1 MHEYSLA
8 RNILETV
15 SAERAERQLGPIS
28 RIDLEL
34 GEFSGVEI
42 LQLQSALDDLSPTM
56 LGNQPEV
63 CIHMVP
69 LRGSCQACRHEFLI
83 GNFRFQCPECACCDV
98 AILSGEELR
107 IVSICV
113 LQESNIP

>member
-15 SAERAERQLGPIS
+15 SAERAVRQLGPIS
-28 RIDLEL
+28 QIDLEL

-42 LQLQSALDDLSPTM
+42 LQLRSALADLSPAM

-63 CIHMVP
+63 CVQVVP
-69 LRGSCQACRHEFLI
+69 LMGSCQACRHEFLI
-83 GNFRFQCPECACCDV
+83 NNFRFQCPECACCEV
-98 AILSGEELR
+98 TILSGEELR

-113 LQESNIP
+113 HQEASIP